1 MLIERLTI
9 TFDPETGHVKGGMAI
24 PWDATQGAL
33 NPIDLPTGSAQSLKA
48 LGGLADQIAEINSLK
63 SELKTLERVAS
74 ESARIKDATIEQ
86 LQTQLS
92 PDIASLI
99 GPLRSAGLDAWGDAA
114 VTAGENL
121 MPLVLELLAIA
132 SQPANWSQCQQIK
145 DLFGAICQQSG
156 VLPTQEQAIAMQ
168 AILDNGSPTTGPVGN
183 DWLRFV

>member
-1 MLIERLTI
+1 MDNPI
-9 TFDPETGHVKGGMAI
+9 FDPEADFLRKEVDRLR
-24 PWDATQGAL
+24 PFE
-33 NPIDLPTGSAQSLKA
+33 SA
-48 LGGLADQIAEINSLK
+48 LAD
-63 SELKTLERVAS
+63 R
-74 ESARIKDATIEQ
+74 DATIEQ

-121 MPLVLELLAIA
+121 MPLVLELLSIA
-132 SQPANWSQCQQIK
+132 SQPASWNQCQQIK

-168 AILDNGSPTTGPVGN
+168 AILDKGSLTTGPVGK

>member
-1 MLIERLTI
+1 MEYIEIDGVKMPNPLQHEVDRLNTLIR
-9 TFDPETGHVKGGMAI
+9 D
-24 PWDATQGAL
+24 
-33 NPIDLPTGSAQSLKA
+33 
-48 LGGLADQIAEINSLK
+48 
-63 SELKTLERVAS
+63 R
-74 ESARIKDATIEQ
+74 DATIEQ

-99 GPLRSAGLDAWGDAA
+99 GPLRSAGLDAWSDAA

-121 MPLVLELLAIA
+121 MPLVLELLSIA
-132 SQPANWSQCQQIK
+132 SQPPSWSQCQQIK

-168 AILDNGSPTTGPVGN
+168 AILDKGSPTTGPVGK

>member
-1 MLIERLTI
+1 MLSPLGKIATDGTLVAFADLDQSAVDLAAENAKLKSLLV
-9 TFDPETGHVKGGMAI
+9 VK
-24 PWDATQGAL
+24 D
-33 NPIDLPTGSAQSLKA
+33 
-48 LGGLADQIAEINSLK
+48 AEITDLNFK
-63 SELKTLERVAS
+63 IA
-74 ESARIKDATIEQ
+74 Q

-114 VTAGENL
+114 ITAGENL
-121 MPLVLELLAIA
+121 MPLVLRLLSIA
-132 SQPANWSQCQQIK
+132 SQPPGWNQCQQIK

-168 AILDNGSPTTGPVGN
+168 AILDKGSPTTGPVGK

>member
-1 MLIERLTI
+1 MIEIIDLSTVIVAGQAPQDLVSAIANNLQGDLAGILEALKTYDVSRSSTASTETIKQLKQQSQLIEQQYRQQI
-9 TFDPETGHVKGGMAI
+9 TD
-24 PWDATQGAL
+24 
-33 NPIDLPTGSAQSLKA
+33 
-48 LGGLADQIAEINSLK
+48 
-63 SELKTLERVAS
+63 R
-74 ESARIKDATIEQ
+74 DATIAQ

-121 MPLVLELLAIA
+121 MPLVLELLSIA
-132 SQPANWSQCQQIK
+132 SQPAKWNQCQQIK

-168 AILDNGSPTTGPVGN
+168 AILDNGSPTTGPVAK

>member
-1 MLIERLTI
+1 MSPLGKIATDGTLVAFADLDQSAVDLAAENTRLKNLLA
-9 TFDPETGHVKGGMAI
+9 VK
-24 PWDATQGAL
+24 D
-33 NPIDLPTGSAQSLKA
+33 
-48 LGGLADQIAEINSLK
+48 AEI
-63 SELKTLERVAS
+63 TDR
-74 ESARIKDATIEQ
+74 DATIAQ

-99 GPLRSAGLDAWGDAA
+99 GLLRSAGLDAWGDAA

-121 MPLVLELLAIA
+121 MPLVLELLSIA
-132 SQPANWSQCQQIK
+132 SQPANWNQCQRIK

-168 AILDNGSPTTGPVGN
+168 AILDKGSPTTGPVSK